1 MTLPSKTSNFKII
14 LPNFNSLFWH
24 DEFYQA
30 MRTVDTVLA
39 QYVLL
44 GNVQGAWANSTAY
57 TVGQVLVDED
67 LGTMH
72 RCISAHTS
80 AASGTFEADRLARPL
95 LWEAASVTNQYRGAW
110 TTATAYRAGDFVVS
124 GNKYGVATRTFTS
137 GATYAADES
146 AEYFDTLIDL
156 SAIPASVVP
165 VPNVSTALF
174 FVRQNAAGDGYEVLA
189 PSATR
194 TALGLGSLA
203 LLSSISAG
211 SIASG
216 GAVANAPL
224 LADGAGNAAFAAY
237 AQTRVIKGT
246 AAEITTLSINETSG
260 TVAHGLGGAPDFI
273 QLTLVCTD
281 AAGDAGYAQN
291 DVVFLGGLN
300 NTSGTT
306 NVANVFADG
315 TNIQMRYTN
324 NSLPSISNKSAN
336 TAAAIT
342 DTRWKLVATPF
353 RIV

>member
-24 DEFYQA
+24 DEFFQA
-30 MRTVDTVLA
+30 MRTIDTVLA

-95 LWEAASVTNQYRGAW
+95 LWENASVTNQYRGAW

-124 GNKYGVATRTFTS
+124 GNKYGVATRSFTS
-137 GATYAADES
+137 GATYAADE
-146 AEYFDTLIDL
+146 ALDYFDTLIDL

-165 VPNVSTALF
+165 VPNVSTALY
-174 FVRQNAAGDGYEVLA
+174 FVRQNVAGDGYEVISPTA
-189 PSATR
+189 VRA
-194 TALGLGSLA
+194 ALGLGTLA
-203 LLSSISAG
+203 LLSSISSG
-211 SIASG
+211 SISSG
-216 GAVANAPL
+216 GAIANAPL
-224 LADGAGNAAFAAY
+224 LADGAGNSAFAAF

-246 AAEITTLSINETSG
+246 AAEITTLSINEASG
-260 TVAHGLGGAPDFI
+260 SIAHSLGGLPDFI

-281 AAGDAGYAQN
+281 AGGDLGYSQN

-300 NTSGTT
+300 NTGGATSL
-306 NVANVFADG
+306 ANVFADG

-324 NSLPSISNKSAN
+324 NSLPSISQKASNVA
-336 TAAAIT
+336 TAVT
-342 DTRWKLVATPF
+342 DTKWKLVATPF